1 MLSRTLNNVELK
13 YLGRFHRV
21 TVCKMRRRTKKLIIY
36 EDRKTGSL
44 FIRAT
49 KIDKHGDFRLKDDS
63 YGKALSGTVS
73 DAELGKAVRNIL
85 QNCD

>member
-1 MLSRTLNNVELK
+1 MSLNILK
-13 YLGRFHRV
+13 PYRLFVFRM
-21 TVCKMRRRTKKLIIY
+21 KKTKKLIIY
-36 EDRKTGSL
+36 EDRKRGSL

-63 YGKALSGTVS
+63 YGKAISGTVS
-73 DAELGKAVRNIL
+73 DEELGKAVREIL

>member
-1 MLSRTLNNVELK
+1 MK
-13 YLGRFHRV
+13 
-21 TVCKMRRRTKKLIIY
+21 KTKKLIIY

-49 KIDKHGDFRLKDDS
+49 KVDKKGEFRSKDDTF
-63 YGKALSGTVS
+63 GKAISGNAT
-73 DAELGKAVRNIL
+73 DDELGKTVREIL

>member
-1 MLSRTLNNVELK
+1 M
-13 YLGRFHRV
+13 
-21 TVCKMRRRTKKLIIY
+21 RRTKKLIIY

-49 KIDKHGDFRLKDDS
+49 KIDKHGKFRLKNSS
-63 YGKALSGTVS
+63 YGKAISGNVS
-73 DAELGKAVRNIL
+73 DEELGKVVREIL